1 MLTINSASK
10 LVPRKLSSMSF
21 ILSVTCSSF
30 THSRTTNST
39 LLISKMISC
48 VTSAMKYDKASL
60 SSRKTM
66 IATGINDDFLILL
79 NSFLLAMKSKLK
91 KV

>member
-1 MLTINSASK
+1 MLTINRASK
-10 LVPRKLSSMSF
+10 FVPRKLSSISF

-30 THSRTTNST
+30 THSNTTSNT
-39 LLISKMISC
+39 LLISKMMSC
-48 VTSAMKYDKASL
+48 VTSAMKYDSASL

-66 IATGINDDFLILL
+66 MATGRNDDFLILL

-91 KV
+91 KF